1 MQHFVCSLVLYPL
14 LYILFKKTCGA
25 SVSWGVMLFSN
36 QAMVCAI
43 YCTTVFPRYS
53 MMCCMQF
60 FLLYVLQKEVGPFAL
75 RLNQGL
81 QKSKEGAWRILH
93 PQKCERLNSLHEF
106 REHLHLFSPPAFAVL

>member
-60 FLLYVLQKEVGPFAL
+60 FLLYVFQKEVGSIRIAL
-75 RLNQGL
+75 EPRVA
-81 QKSKEGAWRILH
+81 KI
-93 PQKCERLNSLHEF
+93 
-106 REHLHLFSPPAFAVL
+106 